1 MHFKRRRD
9 QAVLWLPAIFP
20 LGAICIVNMC
30 TCIALS
36 LAYNIHLGW
45 KWHSRSSA
53 CRMIWVLAEQRVK
66 SRMARPAVTSG
77 LFSLAGTCLPDAFC
91 QYSSSPPH
99 LNFFDTSHTSPRFT
113 DSSQTFLIQVGL
125 TCAVYGLYKTQCS
138 SDMADCC
145 RLACKIFQHLVS
157 RSSFNPNQA
166 QEKCF
171 RSWWSARCVPMA
183 SSNVLISTVHSLRA
197 SVLKKNSTVMIQ
209 ATSSTHPFSTFK
221 DLSLL

>member
-66 SRMARPAVTSG
+66 SRMACPAVTSG
-77 LFSLAGTCLPDAFC
+77 LFSLAGTCFPDAFC
-91 QYSSSPPH
+91 QYSSSPPTWTLLTLH
-99 LNFFDTSHTSPRFT
+99 TSHLILQIHLKHFSYRLVSHVQFMISIKLSVHLIWLIAVDWLVKSFSTWCQDPLSI
-113 DSSQTFLIQVGL
+113 QTRRKKSALGPGDL
-125 TCAVYGLYKTQCS
+125 LAVYQWPHQIC
-138 SDMADCC
+138 
-145 RLACKIFQHLVS
+145 
-157 RSSFNPNQA
+157 
-166 QEKCF
+166 
-171 RSWWSARCVPMA
+171 
-183 SSNVLISTVHSLRA
+183 
-197 SVLKKNSTVMIQ
+197 
-209 ATSSTHPFSTFK
+209 
-221 DLSLL
+221 